1 MPQPSVSSRFAVAF
15 EKLSPRSEDY
25 VPEIVRLILSE
36 ARAGRASD
44 VHLVPAESALVMHWR
59 IDGVLHPVAG
69 FDRELAS
76 RIIARLKVI
85 CGLLTYRTDVPQEG
99 RVAREHSVTEV
110 RVTTFPT
117 LHGEKAAIRMFAE
130 NDQLQRLDQ
139 LGLPP
144 AVLSDLQRHLEATAG
159 VILLTGPSGSGK
171 TTTAYACLRDI
182 IRQSRGA
189 RCIMTLED
197 PVEVAVD
204 GATQSQVR
212 PAAGFD
218 LATGLRSLMRQDPDV
233 ILVGEIRDPATA
245 EAAFQA
251 ALTGHLVLTTFHAGS
266 TAEAITRLL
275 DMQIEPYLI
284 RSGLRSVICQRL
296 LRKACVDC
304 AVNTHDRG
312 RENGD
317 LLNLEKQ
324 PDKSADEITLRRQ
337 CDTCRSTGY
346 LGRMVLAEML
356 DPNEP
361 EVSRAILQRCDSRQL
376 ASLAETAGMESL
388 HHAANKAVDAGTTTR
403 EEVLRVRGADKKT
416 DKGSVKTG

>member
-1 MPQPSVSSRFAVAF
+1 MPQPSVSSRFNLAF
-15 EKLSPRSEDY
+15 EKLSPRLDEY

-99 RVAREHSVTEV
+99 RVAREHSVIEV

-130 NDQLQRLDQ
+130 NDQLQHLDQ

-144 AVLSDLQRHLEATAG
+144 DVLSELRRHLESTAG

-171 TTTAYACLRDI
+171 TTSAYACLRDI
-182 IRQSRGA
+182 IRQSAGA

-266 TAEAITRLL
+266 SAEAITRLL

-296 LRKACVDC
+296 LRKACMHCGMNLARHGSESVC
-304 AVNTHDRG
+304 DRIP
-312 RENGD
+312 
-317 LLNLEKQ
+317 EKQ
-324 PDKSADEITLRRQ
+324 SDKFTHAMAPRRQ
-337 CDTCRSTGY
+337 CDTCGSTGY

-361 EVSRAILQRCDSRQL
+361 EVSLAILQRCDSRQL
-376 ASLAETAGMESL
+376 ASLAETAGMETL
-388 HHAANKAVDAGTTTR
+388 YQAANKAVDTGATTR
-403 EEVLRVRGADKKT
+403 EEVLRVLGARKY
-416 DKGSVKTG
+416 